1 MFLIP
6 VKRRYPDLMK
16 MRKLPLLM
24 ACGAVALAGV
34 LPASAQRREYVQLQT
49 QIQVLQDSM
58 ARMQQGFDERM
69 GVMRSLVEQNTDSM
83 NKISVAVQGLERI
96 LQQQAGDASGRVEE
110 VSLQVQALYDS
121 VEELKARTARISRQL
136 EEMQARREVLPA
148 DGEATG
154 MQPGGQPE
162 AGMAPPANLLYD
174 DALRD
179 YNAGKY
185 ELALQEFTDYLRFYP
200 NTDLAGNA
208 QFYIA
213 DIHYRQGNFK
223 QAIADYDKVLEQYPG
238 GNKVAAAHLKKGF
251 ALLELNQRD
260 AGIRELNS
268 LIARYPRSIE
278 ANQARERL
286 RRIGAAPTTGQAVP
300 RSPARRTTTP

>member
-1 MFLIP
+1 
-6 VKRRYPDLMK
+6 MK
-16 MRKLPLLM
+16 MSRFPRWL
-24 ACGAVALAGV
+24 ACALVVAAA
-34 LPASAQRREYVQLQT
+34 LPAHAQRREYVQLQT

-83 NKISVAVQGLERI
+83 NKISAAVQGLERI
-96 LQQQAGDASGRVEE
+96 LAQQAGDTAGRVEE

-121 VEELKARTARISRQL
+121 VEELKARTARITRQL
-136 EEMQARREVLPA
+136 EEMQAAREVLPA
-148 DGEATG
+148 DGSPSPP
-154 MQPGGQPE
+154 Q
-162 AGMAPPANLLYD
+162 AGEAPPANLLYD

-185 ELALQEFTDYLRFYP
+185 ELAMQEFMDYLRFYP

-213 DIHYRQGNFK
+213 DIHYRQSNFK

-251 ALLELNQRD
+251 ALLELNQRE

-286 RRIGAAPTTGQAVP
+286 RRIGAVPATSQAAPRPAP
-300 RSPARRTTTP
+300 RRNTTP